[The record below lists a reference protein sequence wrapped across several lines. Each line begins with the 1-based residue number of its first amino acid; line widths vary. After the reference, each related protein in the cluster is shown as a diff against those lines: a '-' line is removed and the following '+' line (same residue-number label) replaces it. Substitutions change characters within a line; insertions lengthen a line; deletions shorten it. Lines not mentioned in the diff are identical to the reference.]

1 MYPKLYLKDNE
12 LLPFKTIMESD
23 MSNFR
28 YNSQFKSSKID
39 LQDNSE
45 DEILELTKEMYLYVN
60 GSLTMDSNEEKLF
73 ADFKISLK
81 ATICLEVK
89 LKFQNIF

>member
-1 MYPKLYLKDNE
+1 
-12 LLPFKTIMESD
+12 

-60 GSLTMDSNEEKLF
+60 GSLTMSSNEER
-73 ADFKISLK
+73 
-81 ATICLEVK
+81 TICR
-89 LKFQNIF
+89 F